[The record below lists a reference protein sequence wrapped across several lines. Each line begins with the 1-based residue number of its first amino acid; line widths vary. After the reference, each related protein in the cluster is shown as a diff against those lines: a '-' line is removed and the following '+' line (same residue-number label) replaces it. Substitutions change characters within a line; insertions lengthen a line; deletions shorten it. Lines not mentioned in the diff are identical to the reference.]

1 DSHLPFALLHR
12 EQGEPDDRLVIGIH
26 FGLTGEIRPV
36 RNSDMVSKAF
46 FPKKPMRRFSSS
58 NAPACT

>member
-1 DSHLPFALLHR
+1 MNKMVRLSTLLFFSLLFTANAANA
-12 EQGEPDDRLVIGIH
+12 Q
-26 FGLTGEIRPV
+26 FTLTGEIRPV